1 MQQDVFW
8 NSKNT
13 VEAFYNRP
21 CSSYIT
27 NMIDKICDKFNI
39 KNAIDIGCGGGRY
52 SYYLKNKGI
61 EVLAID
67 KNQAMV
73 DIVSK
78 NNVNAFQY
86 NMSELQINNNTFDL
100 ALSIG
105 VIHNAV
111 SENDFKKAVSEISRI
126 LVKNGHAIVSIFT
139 DKLITEDLTFLGNHY
154 YTISNNKPP
163 MILYSTEEV
172 LEIFKNNK
180 LVPKEIFDEHVTNV
194 GTGERNVIS
203 IYFRKE

>member
-154 YTISNNKPP
+154 YAISNNKPP

-172 LEIFKNNK
+172 LKIFENNK

-194 GTGERNVIS
+194 GMGERNVIS

>member
-86 NMSELQINNNTFDL
+86 NMSELQINNSTFDL

-172 LEIFKNNK
+172 LKIFENNK
-180 LVPKEIFDEHVTNV
+180 LVPKEIFDEHVTSV